1 MDYIQV
7 AIETTREAVEALSY
21 FLVEDEAGG
30 VEICDPQDVLNQDRD
45 EVIYDL
51 IDESLISEDM
61 DTVFVK
67 AYFSTEVDINEKIAH
82 IEEHL
87 ETIKEFLNI
96 GTGKITLLNIPEEK
110 WANEWKK
117 YYKPVRLGKN
127 IIIKPTWEEYL
138 GTNEGELIIE
148 MDPGMAFG
156 TGTHETTAM
165 CAMLLEKY
173 LENHHTVIDIGT
185 GSGILGIIAA
195 KMGADRVIG
204 VDIDKVAVKVA
215 GENIATNHV
224 EDKMAVRCGN
234 LTDVVAEKGDI
245 VVSNIIADV
254 IILLSDMVQ
263 NVIKPN
269 GLWISSGIIEGRKE
283 DVIESINKAGFE
295 IIEICQQKDWVA
307 IVATK
312 KA

>member
-21 FLVEDEAGG
+21 FLVEDGAGG
-30 VEICDPQDVLNQDRD
+30 VEICDPQDVLNQDKN
-45 EVIYDL
+45 EVIFDL
-51 IDESLISEDM
+51 IDESLTTGDM

-82 IEEHL
+82 IKEHL

-96 GTGKITLLNIPEEK
+96 GAGKITLLNIPEEK

-117 YYKPVRLGKN
+117 YYKPVKLGKN
-127 IIIKPTWEEYL
+127 IVIKPTWEDYISEA
-138 GTNEGELIIE
+138 EDELIIE

-173 LENHHTVIDIGT
+173 LSDKHTVIDIGT

-215 GENIATNHV
+215 GENIAVNKV
-224 EDKMAVRCGN
+224 ANCMEVRCGN
-234 LTDVVAEKGDI
+234 LTEVVPEKGDL

-254 IILLSDMVQ
+254 IILLSDMVHK
-263 NVIKPN
+263 VIKPN
-269 GLWISSGIIEGRKE
+269 SVWISSGIIEHRKE
-283 DVIESINKAGFE
+283 DVIASIEAAGFE

-307 IVATK
+307 IVAIK